1 MRSFLLIFIFLQLVM
16 GPVPDGAAA
25 GLDAREDLHY
35 QVSLG
40 PWDNVARVHLVL
52 KELNSG
58 HYQAEFSGAA
68 QGMWRLL
75 SRWLP
80 ERYQTEMVYR
90 DGRLLPL
97 IYREEFQYQG
107 KPFLK
112 EYHFDYEQGRLT
124 LWSKAGSREMVKEW
138 EAPLKEPVYD
148 LLSLFY
154 NFRLGALGALS
165 GGATLRLAILPTP
178 EPQELLCRIGP
189 ETGQGRKVMVNW
201 HPPGAAAEEPCFIFL
216 DPEQVPTRA
225 WTRVFFFG
233 KLGGRLLNPGDIR
246 KNGLI
251 PPLSTRN
258 PLPGRPPRIGAV
270 SRRRFGTF
278 YNFSLLNNFSGMAL
292 IIHMIHFHRPLV

>member
-16 GPVPDGAAA
+16 GPMPDGAAA

-52 KELNSG
+52 KELKPG
-58 HYQAEFSGAA
+58 HYQAEFSRAA

-148 LLSLFY
+148 LLSLFTTSAWAPWE
-154 NFRLGALGALS
+154 RCRVAL
-165 GGATLRLAILPTP
+165 
-178 EPQELLCRIGP
+178 
-189 ETGQGRKVMVNW
+189 
-201 HPPGAAAEEPCFIFL
+201 PCGW
-216 DPEQVPTRA
+216 Q
-225 WTRVFFFG
+225 FF
-233 KLGGRLLNPGDIR
+233 
-246 KNGLI
+246 
-251 PPLSTRN
+251 
-258 PLPGRPPRIGAV
+258 PLP
-270 SRRRFGTF
+270 
-278 YNFSLLNNFSGMAL
+278 N
-292 IIHMIHFHRPLV
+292 HRSCYAASVPKPDRAAK